1 MSILDYISQKLSFK
15 TWVRVAVLGII
26 MLGLFGFS
34 NSKQGEMRVKKSEI
48 FVEQAYDNYFIDE
61 KDVLGLMTK
70 DGNEVLEEEA
80 FKKLSFKQ
88 LETRIKENLF
98 VEDVEVYRDVKGT
111 LYAKVEQR
119 KPIARI
125 ARSMGKDFYLDA
137 KGNVFPISEKFTA
150 RVLIL
155 DGSFT
160 NKLLSTGFKKSKE
173 YRPYLEFIKRI
184 ENDKFLGT
192 QIHQIS
198 IDALG
203 RIDMYQQVG
212 AQVIEFGY
220 PDQNLDKKFQKLQ
233 VFYDRILPT
242 KGWNAYSRVN
252 LNFENQIICE

>member
-1 MSILDYISQKLSFK
+1 
-15 TWVRVAVLGII
+15 
-26 MLGLFGFS
+26 
-34 NSKQGEMRVKKSEI
+34 MRVQKPEV

-61 KDVLGLMTK
+61 KDVMGLMTK
-70 DGNEVLEEEA
+70 DGEEILEEEA
-80 FKKLSFKQ
+80 FKKLSFKE
-88 LETRIKENLF
+88 LENRIKQNLF

-150 RVLIL
+150 RVLIM
-155 DGSFT
+155 DGVFT
-160 NKLLSTGFKKSKE
+160 NKLLTFGFKKTKE

-184 ENDKFLGT
+184 EKDKFLSA
-192 QIHQIS
+192 QIHQIN

-203 RIDMYQQVG
+203 RITMFQQVG

-220 PDQNLDKKFQKLQ
+220 PDDNMDKKFQKLQ
-233 VFYDRILPT
+233 LFYDRILPA